1 MNKEILNRL
10 KELSLK
16 EISLTN
22 LCEELNLNEFEVL
35 SMVRFLREEG
45 INIITKRFDDDI
57 YLFNQGELEP
67 THENIFSLNL
77 SLFLI
82 LFLVLNHNNYLF

>member
-22 LCEELNLNEFEVL
+22 LCEELNLNELEVL
-35 SMVRFLREEG
+35 
-45 INIITKRFDDDI
+45 IAN
-57 YLFNQGELEP
+57 LE
-67 THENIFSLNL
+67 
-77 SLFLI
+77 
-82 LFLVLNHNNYLF
+82 V

>member
-22 LCEELNLNEFEVL
+22 LCEELNLNDKIKHVLSYYKNYRAEIADPKSNLYKLKKEFE
-35 SMVRFLREEG
+35 EQ
-45 INIITKRFDDDI
+45 TK
-57 YLFNQGELEP
+57 Q
-67 THENIFSLNL
+67 
-77 SLFLI
+77 
-82 LFLVLNHNNYLF
+82 